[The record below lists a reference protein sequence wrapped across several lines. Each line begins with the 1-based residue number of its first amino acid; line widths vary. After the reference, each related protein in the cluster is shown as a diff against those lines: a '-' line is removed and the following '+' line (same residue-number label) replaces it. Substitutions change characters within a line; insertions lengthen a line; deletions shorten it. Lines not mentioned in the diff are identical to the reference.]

1 MKKRFDPTSH
11 KGKNIARIAPILFGV
26 LMAFGHGTVAAQ
38 DTTTSACTFTWDGN
52 SQVKI
57 NINPP
62 AGATQEQKDQL
73 QAACEAAL
81 LGDGTSKGWYLT
93 TAKTGTGTVSSTTQH
108 KIMPDDMVTL
118 TAGDNMAITQAGA
131 NVTIAT
137 KPDVTFN
144 SVKVGPVTITQGG
157 INAGDTKITGVA
169 DGIISADSTD
179 AVNGSQL
186 YAVQQTAEMGW
197 NLTASGLNSSTV
209 KPGNTVDFNN
219 VDGNVLVYKT
229 ADANAVTID
238 LAPVLSIGTTP
249 VKIDGVTGVITGLTN
264 TTLDVTGFAT
274 LGRAATEEQLKFVH
288 QSASAGW
295 NLQANGGPATNI
307 APNATVNVLD
317 GSNTTAV
324 VEGNTLKINVVDNP
338 TFSGPVTMNGG
349 TTISNNLTVNTGA
362 VVDMGGNKVTNVAP
376 GEISATS
383 KDAVNGS
390 QLFQTN
396 QAIANINN
404 RYDELDKE
412 ARAGTASAMAVAGL
426 PQAYLPGKSMVA
438 MSGATYRGATGVALG
453 VSTITDNGKWVLKG
467 AVNSN
472 NKGHVGATIG
482 AGYQW

>member
-1 MKKRFDPTSH
+1 M
-11 KGKNIARIAPILFGV
+11 
-26 LMAFGHGTVAAQ
+26 
-38 DTTTSACTFTWDGN
+38 
-52 SQVKI
+52 
-57 NINPP
+57 
-62 AGATQEQKDQL
+62 
-73 QAACEAAL
+73 
-81 LGDGTSKGWYLT
+81 
-93 TAKTGTGTVSSTTQH
+93 
-108 KIMPDDMVTL
+108 
-118 TAGDNMAITQAGA
+118 
-131 NVTIAT
+131 
-137 KPDVTFN
+137 
-144 SVKVGPVTITQGG
+144 
-157 INAGDTKITGVA
+157 
-169 DGIISADSTD
+169 
-179 AVNGSQL
+179 
-186 YAVQQTAEMGW
+186 
-197 NLTASGLNSSTV
+197 
-209 KPGNTVDFNN
+209 
-219 VDGNVLVYKT
+219 LVYKT

-274 LGRAATEEQLKFVH
+274 LGRAATEEQLKLVQ

-349 TTISNNLTVNTGA
+349 TTISNNLTVNNGA